1 MLSKTIL
8 LLLLFTII
16 SSNETPYQKA
26 LDKMKLIFGGKIS
39 NLPNYTKYVKD
50 LKVNLDLLFT
60 EDKNKVMQKCL
71 GDSSCVEYLNNGN
84 FSRVYNLY
92 GTSFYRTLIG
102 FNYTFIYTH
111 NIDNKIFFLYT
122 KGKIKENLIPQKKKV
137 IMNKCKRV
145 LLWTK
150 CTKVPVEI
158 TSNLTT
164 KELEVIAKAAYI
176 KFHIEVL
183 SQLNKLK

>member
-92 GTSFYRTLIG
+92 GTSFSGTLIG
-102 FNYTFIYTH
+102 FNYTFIY
-111 NIDNKIFFLYT
+111 NSI
-122 KGKIKENLIPQKKKV
+122 
-137 IMNKCKRV
+137 
-145 LLWTK
+145 
-150 CTKVPVEI
+150 
-158 TSNLTT
+158 
-164 KELEVIAKAAYI
+164 YI
-176 KFHIEVL
+176 CDF
-183 SQLNKLK
+183 